1 MLAAKLSM
9 SVGFLRKRLPILMS
23 DIFTF
28 SITGFG
34 EGGGGGG
41 GGWHY
46 CLSQFSYLLPM
57 LVRTYQILLLFYPL
71 LLTAEVS
78 AQSHHLSNVH

>member
-1 MLAAKLSM
+1 MLSAKLSI

-41 GGWHY
+41 GG
-46 CLSQFSYLLPM
+46 
-57 LVRTYQILLLFYPL
+57 I
-71 LLTAEVS
+71 TA
-78 AQSHHLSNVH
+78 